1 MQELLYRLDGVPY
14 LVKLES
20 FDGTGIAFGVVG
32 AERRQQLED
41 LLLDRRILR
50 V

>member
-1 MQELLYRLDGVPY
+1 MKVVHTASLY

-20 FDGTGIAFGVVG
+20 FDGTGIAVGAVG
-32 AERRQQLED
+32 AERGQQLED